1 MYQSNL
7 IKTDD
12 MDANCFQVNL
22 VFVIVLTII
31 DVYSIVSANTWCE
44 LIPALLCR
52 FSCIQWS

>member
-31 DVYSIVSANTWCE
+31 DVYRIVSANT
-44 LIPALLCR
+44 
-52 FSCIQWS
+52 